1 MLLKVPM
8 GCVISHRLDGRTQR
22 AALSTLFLFGF
33 MNLALAQSP
42 PPPLDI
48 PAPAPLT
55 ADPETIAWNGWLL
68 YPELGLRGVWSD
80 NLFQSPFN
88 PIDATGYS
96 FEPKLLAKWT
106 NGIHST
112 TLYGGMVRTIYP
124 GQNSL
129 NTSDR
134 RAGFIQQY
142 EPLRD
147 LKFSVQADYDHR
159 TNTSSFIN
167 GIPRALDQPGAP
179 PPPTPA
185 LNVTDH
191 TVARNPADTFT
202 ATTTVEKLLNR
213 GIIRL
218 AGSVARTEYE
228 ETPSRDFTVKN
239 FNGSVAHWLGPV
251 FYAFSDGTFAS
262 YDDSNVYRALAGIG
276 TRQFGLFSASGYFG
290 HQETEVTSTGKSG
303 TSGSAGG
310 AIFGGR
316 LFYFPTP
323 DLTVSLGVDETINDS
338 SITSSRLAL
347 DQPVQ
352 SSLVIPVTDSTRV
365 TAASL
370 QISKIISQQWA
381 IFPRFGMTHVDYI
394 DSRRYS
400 DAWFADVVLNYQ
412 MTRKLTLSWEYQFTA
427 IDSNIPLTSSER
439 HYFETNATYKF

>member
-1 MLLKVPM
+1 MD
-8 GCVISHRLDGRTQR
+8 RRTQR
-22 AALSTLFLFGF
+22 VALSALFLFGF
-33 MNLALAQSP
+33 VNLALAQSQ
-42 PPPLDI
+42 PPLDI
-48 PAPAPLT
+48 PRPTHLT
-55 ADPETIAWNGWLL
+55 KDPDTIAWNGWLL
-68 YPELGLRGVWSD
+68 YPELRLGAVWSD
-80 NLFQSPFN
+80 NLFQSASN
-88 PIDATGYS
+88 PINATGYE
-96 FEPKLLAKWT
+96 FEPKLVAKWT

-112 TLYGGMVRTIYP
+112 TLYGGMERTIYP
-124 GQNSL
+124 AQDSL

-134 RAGFIQQY
+134 KAGFIQQY

-159 TNTSSFIN
+159 TNTSTFIN
-167 GIPRALDQPGAP
+167 GIPRPLDQPGAP

-185 LNVTDH
+185 LNVTDN
-191 TVARNPADTFT
+191 TVVRNPADTFT

-218 AGSVARTEYE
+218 AGSIARTEYE
-228 ETPSRDFTVKN
+228 ETPRHDFTVKN

-251 FYAFSDGTFAS
+251 FYAYSDGSFAS
-262 YDDSNVYRALAGIG
+262 YDDDSNVYRALAGIG

-290 HQETEVTSTGKSG
+290 HQGTEVSSTGKSG

-323 DLTVSLGVDETINDS
+323 DLTVSLGVDETINVS

-347 DQPVQ
+347 DQQVP

-370 QISKIISQQWA
+370 QISKIISAQWA
-381 IFPRFGMTHVDYI
+381 IFPRFGITHVDYI

-400 DAWFADVVLNYQ
+400 DAWLADVVLSYK
-412 MTRKLTLSWEYQFTA
+412 MTRKLTLSWEYQYSA

-439 HYFETNATYKF
+439 HYFETSATYKF